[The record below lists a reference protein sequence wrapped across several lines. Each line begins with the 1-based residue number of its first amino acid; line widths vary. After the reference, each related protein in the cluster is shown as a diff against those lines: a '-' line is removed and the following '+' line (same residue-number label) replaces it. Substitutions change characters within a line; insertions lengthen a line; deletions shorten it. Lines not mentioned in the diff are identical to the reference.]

1 MRNSH
6 NWTIPQASQQKPA
19 YGQGYQEQQPAYGQG
34 YQSRQQAPQPSQ
46 RQQYTAPQ
54 APAEPAPPPQAPM
67 QPAPPP
73 QAPMQP
79 APASQTP
86 TQQNRQNNG
95 GTPEYISRQIAKVNG
110 RDKILEFCTNLS
122 AATVADFA
130 MVHGCGGKGH
140 AYNSTICVRICDYS
154 KGTGDKSVTLK
165 YGIDVDDMEMLYQ
178 AAMKSRLG
186 SFFPPASGLS
196 SKIQAALA
204 YAESLTKGPV
214 TQDGRLVVAPEQVGG
229 LMERLQ
235 TLLNDCPQIAGVPL
249 FSYEREKV
257 DPYKK
262 DGNGMAPVSKLAITY
277 TPVRLDNK
285 TQHAERSRYPWFISI
300 TNFMAPLLVG
310 DNGNTTYNGQK
321 AANKRTVFLVVSEDD
336 FCSAMVACRRHI
348 RLWEQAMT
356 LPVMEEAFRQIENQ
370 RQNPQQ

>member
-1 MRNSH
+1 MRSSH
-6 NWTIPQASQQKPA
+6 NWTTPQAPQQ
-19 YGQGYQEQQPAYGQG
+19 QQPAYGQV
-34 YQSRQQAPQPSQ
+34 YQGQQQAPQPPQ
-46 RQQYTAPQ
+46 RQQQYAAPQAMAEPAPAPQ
-54 APAEPAPPPQAPM
+54 APMHPAPVM
-67 QPAPPP
+67 Q
-73 QAPMQP
+73 
-79 APASQTP
+79 APASQAP
-86 TQQNRQNNG
+86 AQQNRQNNG
-95 GTPEYISRQIAKVNG
+95 SSPDYISRQISKVNG

-165 YGIDVDDMEMLYQ
+165 YGIDVDDMETLYQ
-178 AAMKSRLG
+178 AAMKARLG
-186 SFFPPASGLS
+186 SFFPPSAGLS
-196 SKIQAALA
+196 PKIQAALA
-204 YAESLTKGPV
+204 YAESLTKSPL
-214 TQDGRLVVAPEQVGG
+214 TQDGRLVIAPEQMGG
-229 LMERLQ
+229 LMERLK
-235 TLLNDCPQIAGVPL
+235 TALNDCPQIAGVPL

-262 DGNGMAPVSKLAITY
+262 DDNGMAPVSKLAITY
-277 TPVRLDNK
+277 TPVRLDK
-285 TQHAERSRYPWFISI
+285 SQHPERSRYPWFISI

-321 AANKRTVFLVVSEDD
+321 AANKRTVFIVVSEDD

-356 LPVMEEAFRQIENQ
+356 LPVMEEAFRQMEKQ
-370 RQNPQQ
+370 RQNPQQQG